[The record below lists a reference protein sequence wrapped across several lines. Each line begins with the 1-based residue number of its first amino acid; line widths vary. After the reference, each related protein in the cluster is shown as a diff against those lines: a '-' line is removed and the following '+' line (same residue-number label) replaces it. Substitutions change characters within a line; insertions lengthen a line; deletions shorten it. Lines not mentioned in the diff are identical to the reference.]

1 MGAAHCFDDIQATGQ
16 QQAFKLRS
24 HTFRD
29 DTVYEEQI
37 ELKRHFKH
45 PLYKYPTLY
54 NDIAIAELGRRIEY
68 NYDRYGDTPT
78 CLDQG
83 KYENIDKTS
92 KFTVCFYFFIC
103 KSFSLCWIG
112 ETLGTELPCVVT
124 RAMDTLRPA
133 PLEMRQLPWAL

>member
-24 HTFRD
+24 HTLRD

-83 KYENIDKTS
+83 KYDNIGKTS
-92 KFTVCFYFFIC
+92 KFTVRGFT
-103 KSFSLCWIG
+103 FSSLVCSLII
-112 ETLGTELPCVVT
+112 
-124 RAMDTLRPA
+124 
-133 PLEMRQLPWAL
+133 